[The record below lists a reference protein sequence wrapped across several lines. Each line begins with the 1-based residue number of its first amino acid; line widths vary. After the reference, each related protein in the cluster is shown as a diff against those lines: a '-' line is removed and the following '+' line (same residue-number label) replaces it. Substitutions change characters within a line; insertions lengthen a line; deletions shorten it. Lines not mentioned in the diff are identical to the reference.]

1 MRKWLLR
8 DLVSGRGKT
17 EVGKAESNPGPACKF
32 LRFSP
37 NRQPSPGARTVIQFT
52 IFLVMGSYLSGG
64 RAKAVVYLRIYGEDE
79 EDQDQEDSESK
90 PATPESRAN
99 SSSHGKKPPFLGL
112 VGHSSAN
119 NILWKCLP
127 AGYSYSFLPFSWMSQ
142 QKQACRAATRIN
154 CLGSK
159 QNKWERRFT
168 FGLCCLFLYGIR
180 SP

>member
-64 RAKAVVYLRIYGEDE
+64 RAQAVVYLRIYGEDE

-112 VGHSSAN
+112 LIIPQLITYYGNVCRQVTLISFFAIFVDESA
-119 NILWKCLP
+119 KTSF
-127 AGYSYSFLPFSWMSQ
+127 AGQLQ
-142 QKQACRAATRIN
+142 
-154 CLGSK
+154 
-159 QNKWERRFT
+159 E
-168 FGLCCLFLYGIR
+168 
-180 SP
+180 

>member
-1 MRKWLLR
+1 MRKWVLR

-79 EDQDQEDSESK
+79 EDQDQEYSEDK
-90 PATPESRAN
+90 PTTPESRAN
-99 SSSHGKKPPFLGL
+99 SSSHGKTSFSRFSCY
-112 VGHSSAN
+112 SSAN
-119 NILWKCLP
+119 NILWQLLLE
-127 AGYSYSFLPFSWMSQ
+127 GYSNFLF
-142 QKQACRAATRIN
+142 
-154 CLGSK
+154 
-159 QNKWERRFT
+159 
-168 FGLCCLFLYGIR
+168 
-180 SP
+180 